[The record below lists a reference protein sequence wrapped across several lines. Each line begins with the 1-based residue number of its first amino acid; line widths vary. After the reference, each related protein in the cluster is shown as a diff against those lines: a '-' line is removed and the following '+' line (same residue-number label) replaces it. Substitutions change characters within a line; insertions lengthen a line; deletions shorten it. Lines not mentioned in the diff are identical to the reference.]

1 MKKLKESSLRVG
13 DIILT
18 SSTGN
23 ISKAIRKGTKSDIS
37 HAMIYVQSHSIIDS
51 DRHGVHAQNTQRLH
65 FEDELAI
72 HVYRMRR
79 ELTDAE
85 ALRISNYARAAV
97 GTEYALGEAL
107 KAAREFLRGK
117 KATSTR
123 KQFCSRLA
131 ARAYAFAGI
140 KLVKDPHYCTPQE
153 FKHSPDLVEVMDVTE
168 TITQAQID
176 RLESVPDSTLRM
188 RDVTNTLLRAARTC
202 SPAIQD
208 LNDIDQH
215 LIAHPEDDA
224 YMCRALKESGYLT
237 HWKVEV
243 AKYPW
248 RYEIQ
253 LMNAVTDKA
262 EVEAYCQSTLA
273 DEPIGS
279 HRYVVNHG
287 GYVAYSTRYS
297 LRYFELKLKLYELL
311 ASLHKARLDVAKQ
324 WLVNNSLL
332 APAEPPA
339 LRPHSPEWFKAL
351 EVWNPKQ
358 AAITKYITQRMGS
371 RDVCSLCGDDPAK
384 DYRLPAT
391 HRPLGAVDTLRLCDG
406 CLGIRRGMGEPYDLL
421 SA

>member
-18 SSTGN
+18 SSTGK

-37 HAMIYVQSHSIIDS
+37 HAMIYVQNHSIIDS

-79 ELTDAE
+79 GLTADE
-85 ALRISNYARAAV
+85 ALRISNYARAAI
-97 GTEYALGEAL
+97 GTEYALGEAW

-117 KATSTR
+117 KTPSR
-123 KQFCSRLA
+123 KQFCSRLV
-131 ARAYAFAGI
+131 ARAYAFARI
-140 KLVKDPHYCTPQE
+140 NLVKDPHYCTPE
-153 FKHSPDLVEVMDVTE
+153 ELKHSPDLVEIIDVTE
-168 TITQAQID
+168 MITQAQID
-176 RLESVPDSTLRM
+176 RLESVSDGTLRM
-188 RDVTNTLLRAARTC
+188 RDVTNTLLKAARTI

-224 YMCRALKESGYLT
+224 HLCRALEESGYLT
-237 HWKVEV
+237 HWKTEV
-243 AKYPW
+243 AKHPW

-253 LMNAVTDKA
+253 LMNAVPDKA

-279 HRYVVNHG
+279 YRYIVNHG

-297 LRYFELKLKLYELL
+297 LGYFELKRKLYELL
-311 ASLHKARLDVAKQ
+311 ASIHKARLDVATQ
-324 WLVNNSLL
+324 WLVNNNLPVPA
-332 APAEPPA
+332 APPP
-339 LRPHSPEWFKAL
+339 LRPHSPEWFNAL
-351 EVWNPKQ
+351 EIWNPKQ
-358 AAITKYITQRMGS
+358 AAMTKYITEQMGS
-371 RDVCSLCGDDPAK
+371 HDVCSICGDDPAK

-391 HRPLGAVDTLRLCDG
+391 HRPLGAVDTLRLCDD
-406 CLGIRRGMGEPYDLL
+406 CLRIRRGMGEPYDLL